1 MITLIIKYYKC
12 MIRDSE
18 FSDECIANFIQSD
31 SVGRNVYLN
40 SFISA
45 LNSVNQN
52 TYISIDAN
60 WGSGKTVFM
69 KQLEYLNYC
78 SLNTFNAP
86 SLDSTA
92 IGNFQN
98 KYAVFYYNAW
108 ENDYHDDPLQSL
120 LFSLID
126 KLYTDEKRKE
136 KARSLTEAA
145 VKSIAIEAVKVLSK
159 GIVDI
164 DKISDAENIDDL
176 TSNIRAVNERK
187 QAVSDIISKIL
198 PDGKKLLFI
207 IDELDRCNPEFA
219 VRLMEVAKHY
229 YSDDSIVFV
238 LSTNNRQLVHT
249 VQKYYGDNFD
259 GYGYLDKLY
268 DLILELPKVDIKQY
282 FQTQLKVPKDG
293 YYVNMMPIEMSKY
306 LDLTMREANRYY
318 SLLSFIKGRLT
329 GGDRFDKDSVN
340 ALTHF
345 VFVPLAIA
353 LKIRDIKLYDMFIS
367 GNGEQLIRK
376 LYESSDVVGRIV
388 AGDGDSNLSASD
400 VAIEIYKKV
409 ISSNA
414 VPSDKEDYLVTQA
427 GNFFREILPLLASVS
442 KIDKP
447 KSDSQ

>member
-1 MITLIIKYYKC
+1 

-18 FSDECIANFIQSD
+18 FSDDAIAKFIQSD
-31 SVGRNVYLN
+31 SVGRNQYLN
-40 SFISA
+40 TFITA

-52 TYISIDAN
+52 TYISVDAN
-60 WGSGKTVFM
+60 WGAGKTVFM

-78 SLNTFNAP
+78 SLDMFNAP
-86 SLDSTA
+86 SLDQTTIS
-92 IGNFQN
+92 NFQD

-126 KLYTDEKRKE
+126 RFYADEKRKQ
-136 KARSLTEAA
+136 KVKNLTKTA
-145 VKSIAIEAVKVLSK
+145 VKSIATEAVKTLSK
-159 GIVDI
+159 GIIDI
-164 DKISDAENIDDL
+164 EKIGSAETINDL

-187 QAVSDIISKIL
+187 QAISDIIGKIL
-198 PDGKKLLFI
+198 PEGKKLLFI

-219 VRLMEVAKHY
+219 VRLMEVTKHY
-229 YSDDSIVFV
+229 YNDNNIVFV

-282 FQTQLKVPKDG
+282 FQSQLGVRNDS
-293 YYVNMMPIEMSKY
+293 YWVNIVPIEMAKY
-306 LDLTMREANRYY
+306 LDLTMRESNRFY

-329 GGDRFDKDSVN
+329 GGGTFDNNTVN

-353 LKIRDIKLYDMFIS
+353 LKIRDIKLYDEFVS
-367 GNGEQLIRK
+367 GGGEQLIRK
-376 LYESSDVVGRIV
+376 LYESSDVVGRLR
-388 AGDGDSNLSASD
+388 AGDTDENQNASD
-400 VAIEIYKKV
+400 IAVETYKSV
-409 ISSNA
+409 MNSSN
-414 VPSDKEDYLVTQA
+414 VPHDQANYHVIQA
-427 GNFFREILPLLASVS
+427 GDFFREILPLIASVS
-442 KIDKP
+442 KIDKSE
-447 KSDSQ
+447 SDDQE

>member
-1 MITLIIKYYKC
+1 

-18 FSDECIANFIQSD
+18 FSDDAIAKFIQSD
-31 SVGRNVYLN
+31 SVGRNAYLN
-40 SFISA
+40 TFITA

-52 TYISIDAN
+52 IYISVDAN

-78 SLNTFNAP
+78 SLDVFNAP
-86 SLDSTA
+86 SLDHTTV
-92 IGNFQN
+92 GDFQD

-126 KLYTDEKRKE
+126 RFYTDEKRKQ
-136 KARSLTEAA
+136 KVKSLTKTA
-145 VKSIAIEAVKVLSK
+145 VKSIATEAVKTLSK
-159 GIVDI
+159 GIIDI
-164 DKISDAENIDDL
+164 EKISNAETIDDL
-176 TSNIRAVNERK
+176 TGNIRAVNERK
-187 QAVSDIISKIL
+187 QAISDIIGKIL

-219 VRLMEVAKHY
+219 VRLMEVTKHY
-229 YSDDSIVFV
+229 YNDDNIVFV

-268 DLILELPKVDIKQY
+268 DLILDLPKVDIKQY
-282 FQTQLKVPKDG
+282 FHSQLKVRNDS
-293 YYVNMMPIEMSKY
+293 YWVNLTPIEIAKN

-329 GGDRFDKDSVN
+329 GGGTFDNNTVN

-353 LKIRDIKLYDMFIS
+353 LKIRDIKLYDDFIS
-367 GNGEQLIRK
+367 GSGEQLIRK
-376 LYESSDVVGRIV
+376 LYDSSDVIGRLRTGDSDENQNASDLAVETYKAVINSNRV
-388 AGDGDSNLSASD
+388 PYDQENYHVIQAGD
-400 VAIEIYKKV
+400 
-409 ISSNA
+409 
-414 VPSDKEDYLVTQA
+414 
-427 GNFFREILPLLASVS
+427 FFREVLPLIASVS
-442 KIDKP
+442 NIDK
-447 KSDSQ
+447 SESGNQE